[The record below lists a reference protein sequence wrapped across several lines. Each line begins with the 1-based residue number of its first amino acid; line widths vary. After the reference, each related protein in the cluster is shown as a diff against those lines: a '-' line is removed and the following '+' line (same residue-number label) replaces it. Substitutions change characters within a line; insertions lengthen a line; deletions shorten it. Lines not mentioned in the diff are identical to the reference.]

1 MAKTKHAIIIFFSLI
16 LIVNTV
22 SAEYF
27 GRNKVQ
33 YEQFTFNVLQTT
45 YFKIYYYPSETVIVK
60 DAGRMLERWNERYT
74 KIFGKPLTKGQPVIL
89 YANHADFQQTN
100 TIGGL
105 ISQGTGGVTEGYL
118 NRMIIPLTGNYE
130 ENDHVLGHEL
140 VHAFQYEI
148 MKSNE
153 LGLAGGSSL
162 PLWFVEGM
170 AEYLSI
176 GSFSPLTSMWMRDA
190 VLFNDVPGILQL
202 NNDSKYFPYRYG
214 HALWA
219 YIASKYGDNMVGQL
233 YLLTVQGK
241 WQNAFSELLGK
252 GIDTVSNEWTQELK
266 TTFGNQ
272 INGRELPSGIGKR
285 ILDRE
290 EMSLSPK
297 ISPDGKFMAVYSS
310 KDLFAIDLFI
320 VEIASGKVVQRLG
333 SSESDLHFDA
343 VRYVNSI
350 GSWSPDSKK
359 FAFVIFKNG
368 NNSIG
373 IFNVKSGKYKQ
384 TISLDKV
391 EEIGDIAWSP
401 DGTRMAVSGATGG
414 EQDLYMYS
422 FKDKSTKRLTKDKYA
437 DLMPSWSPDGKS
449 LLFST
454 DRGGGTSFD
463 SLTYGPLKIGKLTL
477 ETGEISVISMAP
489 WVKHIDPQY
498 SNDCKNIFFVA
509 DPDGFSDIY
518 RYSTD
523 SNTFY
528 RITRIATGVSGLT
541 ENSSAMS
548 IARDN
553 GKIAFNVFEKS
564 GYKVQ
569 LLDSSK
575 TTGTRFLP
583 FRIDYLCNTGL
594 TLESGGGTV
603 SDYLCKSSD
612 GLDSSQTFLV
622 DKYKP
627 RLKLLYIGQ
636 LSAGISADPLGI
648 GVVGGI
654 SFLFS
659 DLLGDQVLGLGAQV
673 AGSIQDFGGE
683 VYYLN
688 LHNRFNW
695 GVTLN
700 RVAYLA
706 TRTTIESGTD
716 TINGTGGTVVN
727 ETFLDQHIYDNNLSG
742 VVDYPLSVNRRIE
755 VNAGVTHES
764 YEYRA
769 EKVTVSGNT
778 VIDDYTTKIQ
788 APSAINL
795 FQAGLAYVGDFSYFG
810 FNGPVSGRRFRLE
823 IGYSVG
829 SLQYMSLLADY
840 RQYVFLNPF
849 TLAFRFFHFG
859 RYLRDSEDE
868 RLTTLFLGNETWVRG
883 YEESS
888 FDLAK
893 CSEENDNR
901 GCPEYDRLQGSRIGV
916 VNMEL
921 RFPLIGVERYGLINF
936 RYLPVDILAFLD
948 GGVAWDGNDKPVPKI
963 ERNTQDRVPVFSA
976 GAATRINILGL
987 LILQV
992 YYAYPFQRTDT
1003 GGHWGFVFAPAW

>member
-1 MAKTKHAIIIFFSLI
+1 MAKFNRAVIFSFSLI
-16 LIVNTV
+16 LIVTTL

-27 GRNKVQ
+27 GKNKVQ
-33 YEQFTFNVLQTT
+33 YDQFTFNQMQTT
-45 YFKIYYYPSETVIVK
+45 YFKIFYYPSETAIVK

-100 TIGGL
+100 AIGGL
-105 ISQGTGGVTEGYL
+105 IPQGTGGVTEGYL
-118 NRMIIPLTGNYE
+118 NRMIIPFTGNYQ

-148 MKSNE
+148 MKNNE
-153 LGLAGGSSL
+153 LGLAGGSRI
-162 PLWFVEGM
+162 PLWFIEGM

-176 GSFSPLTSMWMRDA
+176 GSLSPLTSMWMRDA
-190 VLFNDVPGILQL
+190 VLFNDVPGISQL
-202 NNDSKYFPYRYG
+202 DNDPKYFPYRYG

-219 YIASKYGDNMVGQL
+219 YIASKYGDSMVGQL
-233 YLLTVQGK
+233 YLLTIQEK

-252 GIDTVSNEWTQELK
+252 GVDTLSNEWKQEIK
-266 TTFGNQ
+266 RTYGNQ

-285 ILDRE
+285 VLDRE
-290 EMSLSPK
+290 ELSLSPK
-297 ISPDGKFMAVYSS
+297 ISPNGKLMAVYSS

-320 VEIASGKVVQRLG
+320 VDVASGKVVQRLG
-333 SSESDLHFDA
+333 SSESDQHFDA

-359 FAFVIFKNG
+359 FAFVTIKNG

-373 IFNVKSGKYKQ
+373 IFNVKSGRYKQ
-384 TISLDKV
+384 TITLDNV
-391 EEIGDIAWSP
+391 DEIGDIAWSP
-401 DGTRMAVSGATGG
+401 DGASMAVSGSTGG
-414 EQDLYMYS
+414 EQDLYLYS
-422 FKDKSTKRLTKDKYA
+422 FVDKTTRRLTKDRCA
-437 DLMPSWSPDGKS
+437 DLMPSWAPDGKS

-454 DRGGGTSFD
+454 DRGNGTDFD
-463 SLTYGPLKIGKLTL
+463 SLTYGSLKIGKIIL
-477 ETGEISVISMAP
+477 ETEEISVISMAP

-498 SNDCKNIFFVA
+498 SKDGKNIFFVA

-523 SNTFY
+523 SNAFY

-553 GKIAFNVFEKS
+553 GEIAFNVFEKS

-569 LLDSSK
+569 LIDSSK
-575 TTGTRFLP
+575 TTGTRFIP
-583 FRIDYLCNTGL
+583 FRIDYLCNTVLPSG
-594 TLESGGGTV
+594 SGGGTV
-603 SDYLCKSSD
+603 NDYFCKSSD
-612 GLDSSQTFLV
+612 GLNSSQTFLV
-622 DKYKP
+622 NKYKP

-636 LSAGISADPLGI
+636 LFAGLSADPLGI
-648 GVVGGI
+648 GVAGGI

-659 DLLGDQVLGLGAQV
+659 DLLGDQVLGFGAQV
-673 AGSIQDFGGE
+673 AGSIKDFGGE
-683 VYYLN
+683 VFYWN
-688 LHNRFNW
+688 LHNRINW

-706 TRTTIESGTD
+706 TRTTIESSTD
-716 TINGTGGTVVN
+716 TANANGGTVENV
-727 ETFLDQHIYDNNLSG
+727 TFLDQHIYDNNING
-742 VVDYPLSVNRRIE
+742 VVSYPLSTNRRLE
-755 VNAGVTHES
+755 ANAGVTHES
-764 YEYRA
+764 YDYTVQ
-769 EKVTVSGNT
+769 KITVSGNT
-778 VIDDYTTKIQ
+778 VIDDQTTKIQ
-788 APSAINL
+788 SPSALNL
-795 FQAGLAYVGDFSYFG
+795 FQFGLAYVGDFSYFG
-810 FNGPVSGRRFRLE
+810 FTGPVSGRRFRLE
-823 IGYSVG
+823 VGSSVG

-859 RYLRDSEDE
+859 RYLRDSENE
-868 RLTTLFLGNETWVRG
+868 RLTTLYLGNETWVRG
-883 YEESS
+883 YEMSS
-888 FDLAK
+888 IDLAK
-893 CSEENDNR
+893 SSEKNGNK
-901 GCPEYDRLQGSRIGV
+901 GVPEYDRLLGSRIGL

-921 RFPLIGVERYGLINF
+921 RFPLIGVERYGLIKF
-936 RYLPVDILAFLD
+936 RYIPVDIIAFFD
-948 GGVAWDGNDKPVPKI
+948 GGVAWDGNDKAVPKI
-963 ERNTQDRVPVFSA
+963 EHNTQDRVPVFSA

-987 LILQV
+987 LILQI
-992 YYAYPFQRTDT
+992 YYAYPFQRTDI